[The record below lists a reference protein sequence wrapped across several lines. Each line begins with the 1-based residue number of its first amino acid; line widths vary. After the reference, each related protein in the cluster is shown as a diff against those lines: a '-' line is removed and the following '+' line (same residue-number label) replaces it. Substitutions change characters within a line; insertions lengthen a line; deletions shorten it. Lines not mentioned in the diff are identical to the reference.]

1 MNRRSGHS
9 PKQFTHSVVTP
20 AGTQRKLPF
29 TRPGIQYPQGILLLL
44 TQTNIV
50 RVMAYIGTSVEYALH
65 CLLWLAEPL
74 CESPS
79 SRELAELQGISPS
92 FVAKILPKLEKAG
105 IVSASDG
112 IRGGYWLARSPG
124 QITVLE
130 VIDAVEGKKPLF
142 ECQEIR
148 GRCAVFDGKPPGW
161 AVGGTCGIHAV
172 MIRAENILRSE
183 LARTT
188 LAVLVAGVRHKAPSE
203 FAFDIQKWLSDR
215 ATARDES
222 RLSALKHRPRAKG
235 RRATR

>member
-1 MNRRSGHS
+1 LS
-9 PKQFTHSVVTP
+9 
-20 AGTQRKLPF
+20 
-29 TRPGIQYPQGILLLL
+29 LL
-44 TQTNIV
+44 TRTTIV
-50 RVMAYIGTSVEYALH
+50 RVMAYIGTSVEYSLH
-65 CLLWLAEPL
+65 CLLWLAGPL
-74 CESPS
+74 GESPS

-92 FVAKILPKLEKAG
+92 FVAKIFPKLEKAG

-112 IRGGYWLARSPG
+112 IHGGYRLARSPG

-161 AVGGTCGIHAV
+161 AVDGTCGIHAV
-172 MIRAENILRSE
+172 MIRAEKVLRSE

-188 LAVLVAGVRHKAPSE
+188 LAVLVAGVSHKAPSE
-203 FAFDIQKWLSDR
+203 FALDIQKWLADR

-235 RRATR
+235 RRPTH